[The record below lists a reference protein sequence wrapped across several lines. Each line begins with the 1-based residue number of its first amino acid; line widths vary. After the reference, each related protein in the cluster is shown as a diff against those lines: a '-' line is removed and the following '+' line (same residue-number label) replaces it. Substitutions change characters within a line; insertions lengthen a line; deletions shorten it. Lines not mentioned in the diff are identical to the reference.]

1 MMINREQRIMSGVN
15 EHYQEALEHF
25 KEFQIVGIFLQ
36 GSQNYGLD
44 YEKSDIDT
52 KLIVIPSFEDIAFNR
67 KPVSTTHV
75 RENDEHIDFK
85 DIRLYMNRF
94 RKQNINFMEI
104 LFTDYY
110 VVNPTY
116 KHLWQ
121 KLIDNRE
128 LIGRYNP
135 YQAIMCIAG
144 HALEKYKRLSWCYP
158 SREEIVLKYGYDPK
172 QLTHLLRFEDFLERY
187 IAEEPYEDC
196 IIPKNLEKLREAKKG
211 IYSLDEATKLA
222 DTAFMHI
229 TKMRDDF
236 CLTHE
241 NRYNPLVEDLFQSVQ
256 YEIIK
261 IAIKEE
267 LDQ

>member
-1 MMINREQRIMSGVN
+1 
-15 EHYQEALEHF
+15 
-25 KEFQIVGIFLQ
+25 
-36 GSQNYGLD
+36 
-44 YEKSDIDT
+44 
-52 KLIVIPSFEDIAFNR
+52 
-67 KPVSTTHV
+67 
-75 RENDEHIDFK
+75 
-85 DIRLYMNRF
+85 MNMF

-144 HALEKYKRLSWCYP
+144 NALEKYKRLSWCYP

-196 IIPKNLEKLREAKKG
+196 IIPKNLGKLREVKKG
-211 IYSLDEATKLA
+211 VYSLDEATKLA
-222 DTAFMHI
+222 DAAFMHI

-241 NRYNPLVEDLFQSVQ
+241 NRHNPLVEDLFQSVQ

>member
-1 MMINREQRIMSGVN
+1 MTEKHLNIMTGLMG
-15 EHYQEALEHF
+15 HYKDTLEHF
-25 KEFQIVGIFLQ
+25 SENQIVGLFLQ
-36 GSQNYGLD
+36 GSQNYHID
-44 YEKSDIDT
+44 DETSDIDT
-52 KLIVIPSFEDIAFNR
+52 KLLVVPSLKDLAYNKNPI
-67 KPVSTTHV
+67 SHTLV
-75 RENDEHIDFK
+75 RENNEHIDFK
-85 DIRLYMNRF
+85 DIRLYMDMF
-94 RKQNINFMEI
+94 RKQNINFVEI

-116 KHLWQ
+116 KRLWQ
-121 KLIDNRE
+121 KLVNNRE

-144 HALEKYKRLSWCYP
+144 NALEKYKRLSWCYP

-196 IIPKNLEKLREAKKG
+196 IIPKNLEKLCEAKKG
-211 IYSLDEATKLA
+211 IYSLDEATKMA
-222 DTAFMHI
+222 DAAFIHI

-236 CLTHE
+236 CLTHD
-241 NRYNPLVEDLFQSVQ
+241 NKRNLLVEDLFQSVQ
-256 YEIIK
+256 YDMIK
-261 IAIKEE
+261 IAVKEE